1 MTRLIVD
8 AAMREKLRNAKDFVE
23 VCDETGEVLGVFYQM
38 PPAPPPGASRSP
50 FSDEE
55 IQGFRK
61 EKGGRSLA
69 EILKD
74 LGAS

>member
-8 AAMREKLRNAKDFVE
+8 AAMRDKLRNTTTVLE
-23 VCDETGEVLGVFYQM
+23 VCDEAGQTLGHFH
-38 PPAPPPGASRSP
+38 PAPPAKRRSP

-55 IQGFRK
+55 IERFRQ
-61 EKGGRSLA
+61 EQGGRSLA

-74 LGAS
+74 LGAT